1 MLSILIPIY
10 NYNAFPLIKEL
21 HKQCTEHE
29 IEFEIICIDDCS
41 AVDQQENHAIVGIE
55 KCFFYVLD
63 ENIGRSKIRNLL
75 ATAASHKWLLFL
87 DCDIFPKNKFF
98 ISVYVEQIKQSQ
110 SAAVYGGL
118 QYQNTQPENNQLLRW
133 VYGKKR
139 EAITVSRREGQ
150 PYKTSLVSNFLIQ
163 KSVFATVLFN
173 ENNSS
178 YGYEDT
184 LFIQSLKRKGIA
196 IDQIENPVFHLN
208 IETSTL
214 FLAKTKEAMRTLL
227 LLQQTNTRIE
237 TKITTTF
244 KALHNAKL
252 ATLVAKMFSRFAPFL
267 ENNLLSKKPSIFVFD
282 LYKIGY
288 FCYLNKN

>member
-1 MLSILIPIY
+1 MISILIPIY
-10 NYNAFPLIKEL
+10 NFNTVPLIKEL
-21 HKQCTEHE
+21 HNQCKGLG

-41 AVDQQENHAIVGIE
+41 TVYKHENHVIAFLE
-55 KCFFYVLD
+55 KCSFHVLH
-63 ENIGRSKIRNLL
+63 ENSGRSKIRNLL
-75 ATAASHKWLLFL
+75 AAKASYKWLLFL
-87 DCDIFPKNKFF
+87 DCDTFPKDKLF
-98 ISVYVEQIKQSQ
+98 ICAYVDQIKLSQ
-110 SAAVYGGL
+110 SAAIYGGL
-118 QYQNTQPENNQLLRW
+118 QYRNIQPENDQMLRW

-139 EAITVSRREGQ
+139 EEITVSHRLGQ

-184 LFIQSLKRKGIA
+184 LFMQSLEWKGIT
-196 IDQIENPVFHLN
+196 IDQIENSVFHLN

-214 FLAKTKEAMRTLL
+214 FLAKTREAMRTLL
-227 LLQQTNTRIE
+227 SLQQTNTRIE

-244 KALHNAKL
+244 KVLNNAKL
-252 ATLVAKMFSRFAPFL
+252 VALVAKMFSRFAPVL
-267 ENNLLSKKPSIFVFD
+267 ENNLLSKKPSVFVFD

-288 FCYLNKN
+288 FCYLNKK